1 MKPPHRPLAHHGAH
15 RTYNWGLRGLVGGGR
30 AGPFIT
36 KRVLPG
42 SILQGGGGGFGSHRE
57 QACGAWRAHPL
68 FHPHQ
73 HPHSPTSRPAYS
85 TTVAAMRAGGA
96 LVARFRECWGA
107 TARAPAGLGA
117 TALLPVC
124 VCVCM
129 RGWGLRVGWWAAAL
143 PNLSLSVC
151 LLQCTRAIPR
161 G

>member
-42 SILQGGGGGFGSHRE
+42 SILQGGAGDSAATANRHAGPGGPTHFSIHTNTHTHQPVGQLTPQQWLLCGRE
-57 QACGAWRAHPL
+57 GRW
-68 FHPHQ
+68 
-73 HPHSPTSRPAYS
+73 SRGLES
-85 TTVAAMRAGGA
+85 AGGRRH
-96 LVARFRECWGA
+96 ARLRDW
-107 TARAPAGLGA
+107 APRRCYL
-117 TALLPVC
+117 
-124 VCVCM
+124 CVCM